1 MRKKLVGT
9 SCIICRCLYLV
20 EIMALL
26 VGGCLKAVSI
36 SHGPSALIPSHNSA
50 RTAGGSEL
58 RVGTP
63 ASSLRRSLA
72 AKLSDHQSRNA
83 RHGLPSV
90 GSSGYDNG
98 KRIMIA
104 ADSSPSA
111 STPVLASDA
120 SGTEESESPAS
131 PSPGLKLILD
141 NQREWIWR
149 GIRINYSKVE
159 PQGQGDAD
167 VAKPAVVL
175 VHGFGASIGH
185 WRRYAGAGI
194 ESPEKRTVLMCSSA
208 QCVTKPRAIQ
218 RG

>member
-1 MRKKLVGT
+1 
-9 SCIICRCLYLV
+9 
-20 EIMALL
+20 MALL
-26 VGGCLKAVSI
+26 VGGSLRAVSI
-36 SHGPSALIPSHNSA
+36 SHAPAFIPSHNSA
-50 RTAGGSEL
+50 RTAGGPEL

-63 ASSLRRSLA
+63 ATSLRRSLA
-72 AKLSDHQSRNA
+72 AKLSDHRSRTA
-83 RHGLPSV
+83 RHGLPSG
-90 GSSGYDNG
+90 GSYGYHNG
-98 KRIMIA
+98 KRIVIA

-131 PSPGLKLILD
+131 PSSGLKLILD

-159 PQGQGDAD
+159 PQGQSDVD

-185 WRRYAGAGI
+185 WRRYGGTSI
-194 ESPEKRTVLMCSSA
+194 ESPERKNGVYVLIHSVRDYTACNTQRIMLLM
-208 QCVTKPRAIQ
+208 VTAAAGQ
-218 RG
+218 SLDTGA